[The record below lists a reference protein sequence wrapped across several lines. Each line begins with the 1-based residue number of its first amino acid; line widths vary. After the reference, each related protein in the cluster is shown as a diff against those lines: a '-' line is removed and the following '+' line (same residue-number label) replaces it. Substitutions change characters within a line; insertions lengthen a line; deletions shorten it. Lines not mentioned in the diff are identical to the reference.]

1 MLFHV
6 VQYAEED
13 GTDDVRRKMMALE
26 QDNTRNEDVS
36 NNDHCPCDA
45 LV

>member
-13 GTDDVRRKMMALE
+13 GNDDVKRKMMAPE

-36 NNDHCPCDA
+36 NNDHFSGDG